1 MATLLAVH
9 LVSQVLDEAYV
20 IANAA
25 HDSGQPWQYV
35 SGLKKIK
42 NYSLNETY
50 EKEQKLEPVFGGNKE
65 ENQNKLHKTPSK
77 IATSTPQKALGN
89 PANVNDHSLIGQGD
103 EEFTVDTDESKSTS
117 LFITNLFDMS
127 DVERDMSFS
136 EPVLMQNKLEPHDVI
151 INAMKKMMDHFVESA
166 LNYVSGQELSI
177 NDDRAKSSMETTT
190 SSYSFL
196 TDAAADEDGEGE
208 LLLRDIE
215 DITNNETTNKH
226 DIASYENAYLT
237 LNRDY
242 EQYSDDEEPVLQ
254 DPKGL
259 SMHEIELMA
268 AGSAGDNCPQEKEA
282 KNKELAAISG
292 VSSSGLG
299 SKKSSLVR
307 RCRSQG
313 ARLLSCLRGWWWRRK
328 LHGKRRDSRM
338 HGSIRGICP
347 LSPDARR
354 RAASLLDQRHLR
366 TPSPSRS
373 VVWKF
378 NTVNEALV
386 HSAQWKEFSSKMD
399 FNENENS

>member
-1 MATLLAVH
+1 MTNKDAERDIHRDPRMATLLAVH

-25 HDSGQPWQYV
+25 QDSD
-35 SGLKKIK
+35 
-42 NYSLNETY
+42 
-50 EKEQKLEPVFGGNKE
+50 
-65 ENQNKLHKTPSK
+65 
-77 IATSTPQKALGN
+77 N
-89 PANVNDHSLIGQGD
+89 PTNVNDHSLIGQGD
-103 EEFTVDTDESKSTS
+103 EEFTGDTDESKSTS

-127 DVERDMSFS
+127 DVERDMSLI
-136 EPVLMQNKLEPHDVI
+136 EPVLMQDKPEPHDD
-151 INAMKKMMDHFVESA
+151 IN
-166 LNYVSGQELSI
+166 
-177 NDDRAKSSMETTT
+177 
-190 SSYSFL
+190 
-196 TDAAADEDGEGE
+196 
-208 LLLRDIE
+208 
-215 DITNNETTNKH
+215 NNETTTKH
-226 DIASYENAYLT
+226 DIASYEKAYLT

-242 EQYSDDEEPVLQ
+242 EHYSDDEEPVLQ

-268 AGSAGDNCPQEKEA
+268 GGSAGDNCPQEKQT

-299 SKKSSLVR
+299 SKKSSLIR
-307 RCRSQG
+307 RCRTQG
-313 ARLLSCLRGWWWRRK
+313 ARLLSCLRGWWWRRRF
-328 LHGKRRDSRM
+328 HGKRRDSRM
-338 HGSIRGICP
+338 HGSIRLHCP

-386 HSAQWKEFSSKMD
+386 HSAQWKEFASKID
-399 FNENENS
+399 FSENENS